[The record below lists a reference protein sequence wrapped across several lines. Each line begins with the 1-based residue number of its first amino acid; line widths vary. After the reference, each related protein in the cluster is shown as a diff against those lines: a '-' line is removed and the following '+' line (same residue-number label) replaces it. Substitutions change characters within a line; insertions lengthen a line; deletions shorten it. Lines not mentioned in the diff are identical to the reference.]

1 MQVDLESNSHFTS
14 GNLTFRSGSSSV
26 PVIMGPSLVQL
37 CEADGIVCV
46 VPAL

>member
-1 MQVDLESNSHFTS
+1 MQVDLDSNSHFTS
-14 GNLTFRSGSSSV
+14 GSLTFRSGSSSV